1 MCIHMKRKTIG
12 YLLLVIALLLS
23 AIMPIAFKL
32 GSNIDPLKLMFFAS
46 FIGLI
51 TSFIVTLLKHTTK
64 QGLSYFTDKKA
75 LMAMAAFG
83 VFDYTI
89 LTLIFSYV
97 THFVS
102 APLVAVIYRTWALML
117 VLLAPFIIRE
127 RVSKYDIIAVL
138 IGFGSF
144 VVVMLQGTPLSIPFI
159 LMPFVL
165 IVLFGAFLDAFT
177 NAVTKRYSYELT
189 SSIFAYNLIAF
200 VLFAILAAYFGQ
212 INLIGFNLNDVIA
225 VVFIGVV
232 VDVALTFAFVD
243 SIRMLDVAFV
253 STANIIVPFITIIL
267 SFILL
272 DEPMYLYY
280 FVIAGGVAAGLLV
293 QLYAPKKTNYISK
306 DEHIRNYKIFDVS
319 GAFSSSTNPVIYN
332 MLKGNGRALALK
344 FDAKSD
350 FYNIIKNNINE
361 SKEKGNE
368 VIMFTNSEPI
378 NEVNERELEFIKNI
392 VDHKDETVLIGI
404 GDPDAVEEKFVNIN
418 SLLKEYK
425 DIE

>member
-75 LMAMAAFG
+75 RMAMAEFG

-232 VDVALTFAFVD
+232 VDVALTFAFV
-243 SIRMLDVAFV
+243 VF
-253 STANIIVPFITIIL
+253 
-267 SFILL
+267 
-272 DEPMYLYY
+272 
-280 FVIAGGVAAGLLV
+280 
-293 QLYAPKKTNYISK
+293 
-306 DEHIRNYKIFDVS
+306 
-319 GAFSSSTNPVIYN
+319 
-332 MLKGNGRALALK
+332 
-344 FDAKSD
+344 
-350 FYNIIKNNINE
+350 
-361 SKEKGNE
+361 
-368 VIMFTNSEPI
+368 
-378 NEVNERELEFIKNI
+378 
-392 VDHKDETVLIGI
+392 
-404 GDPDAVEEKFVNIN
+404 
-418 SLLKEYK
+418 
-425 DIE
+425 